1 MFEPKHIY
9 VIGFDAELTDVNLP
23 YDLSITAGP
32 KASSQEVLRSV
43 RINNINDGTKHY
55 QFTARAVDDKEDD
68 DADGYDTMIEDGLQ
82 VITLMASAQGRL
94 SISNFTII
102 EDETSSVDDL
112 GQRATYRIEGDRLLF
127 SAVASRIAI
136 VDLSG
141 KTVVST
147 SNADSIGLGSL
158 SSGVYIF
165 NATVNGQRLIGKF
178 VK

>member
-1 MFEPKHIY
+1 
-9 VIGFDAELTDVNLP
+9 
-23 YDLSITAGP
+23 
-32 KASSQEVLRSV
+32 
-43 RINNINDGTKHY
+43 
-55 QFTARAVDDKEDD
+55 
-68 DADGYDTMIEDGLQ
+68 
-82 VITLMASAQGRL
+82 MASAQGRL